1 MSLKDIEVLSRKM
14 TELPK
19 TLEEAI
25 AQARDATQAAI
36 AAGRSCL
43 QVELLFPELKPM
55 PVAEQFLPLF
65 TDLESQ
71 LKVFF
76 PDAGAAA
83 LARRDWG
90 NPAYEIRGIGEFKAS
105 IQPEDRVFV
114 LVAPSSAEVKQVE
127 QMAQQA
133 GDRPFVLLNPRLE
146 DTATIGIGYAGRQ
159 LRERFLNKIETCYY
173 LRPIESGA
181 ILRAYP
187 SAWQVWREA
196 QAGEYQLIAELDR
209 KPFAEDLE
217 RIFAGTSAKNQ
228 QGTATNKQGLL
239 TNLQRFLRTLSQ

>member
-1 MSLKDIEVLSRKM
+1 M

-25 AQARDATQAAI
+25 AQARSATQAAI
-36 AAGRSCL
+36 EAGYSRL

-55 PVAEQFLPLF
+55 PVAEQFLLLF
-65 TDLESQ
+65 TDLGSQ

-83 LARRDWG
+83 LARRDWS
-90 NPAYEIRGIGEFKAS
+90 NPSYEIRGVGEYKAS
-105 IQPEDRVFV
+105 IQTEDRVFV
-114 LVAPSSAEVKQVE
+114 LVAPGSAEVKQVE
-127 QMAQQA
+127 QMSQQA
-133 GDRPFVLLNPRLE
+133 GDRPFILLNPRLE
-146 DTATIGIGYAGRQ
+146 DVATIGIGYVGRQ
-159 LRERFLNKIETCYY
+159 LRERFLNTIETCYY

-187 SAWQVWREA
+187 SSWQVWREA
-196 QAGEYQLIAELDR
+196 GEEYELIAEVDR
-209 KPFAEDLE
+209 KPLGEDLDQ
-217 RIFAGTSAKNQ
+217 IFTQTTCGGSEQDA
-228 QGTATNKQGLL
+228 ATLENKQSPSRDKPGLL

>member
-1 MSLKDIEVLSRKM
+1 M
-14 TELPK
+14 TELPQ

-25 AQARDATQAAI
+25 AQARRATEAAI
-36 AAGRSCL
+36 AAGHSRL

-55 PVAEQFLPLF
+55 PVAEQFIPLF
-65 TDLESQ
+65 TSETQ
-71 LKVFF
+71 LKVLF

-90 NPAYEIRGIGEFKAS
+90 NPPYEIRGIGESKAS

-133 GDRPFVLLNPRLE
+133 GDRCFILLNPRLE

-159 LRERFLNKIETCYY
+159 LRERFLNTIETCYY
-173 LRPIESGA
+173 LRPIENGA

-187 SAWQVWREA
+187 AAWQVWHEA
-196 QAGEYQLIAELDR
+196 QAGYQLIAELDR
-209 KPFAEDLE
+209 KPFTEDLDRVFE
-217 RIFAGTSAKNQ
+217 ATRSAKNK
-228 QGTATNKQGLL
+228 QGTSTSKQGPLA
-239 TNLQRFLRTLSQ
+239 NLQRFLRALSQ